1 MKYTTFTVWVALI
14 INEPIVIWIRLRF
27 ALDRKQVCAS
37 YRYESEH
44 FVASSTILAQATS
57 LRWDQLIIISTITI
71 WKHKPTTSC
80 LQWTQESGF
89 LCEFLSNNELAS
101 ASTDSTPYGTSRT
114 TCQ

>member
-44 FVASSTILAQATS
+44 FHTLWDVKDNLPVRTLRGHTNEKNFVGDHETCDIAQIWNTRDGRCRGGSWFILYKCG
-57 LRWDQLIIISTITI
+57 LL
-71 WKHKPTTSC
+71 
-80 LQWTQESGF
+80 E
-89 LCEFLSNNELAS
+89 E
-101 ASTDSTPYGTSRT
+101 
-114 TCQ
+114 